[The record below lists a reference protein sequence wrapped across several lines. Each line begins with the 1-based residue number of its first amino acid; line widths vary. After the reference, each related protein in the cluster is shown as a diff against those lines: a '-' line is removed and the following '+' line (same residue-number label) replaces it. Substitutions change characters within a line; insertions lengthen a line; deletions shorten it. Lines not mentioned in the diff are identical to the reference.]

1 MKRKQLIISITLAG
15 ILLGGC
21 SNLTTPSTAPGEQT
35 QATEPGN
42 TQPASI
48 PATTPASI
56 PSTVPVT
63 TPATTTPAA
72 TTPPATRS
80 QAELDVEAWGDRIYP
95 GVTVGTINVEGLTL
109 AEAEAKLAET
119 VERVLARK
127 IPFTVYGKKYA
138 PTQQQL
144 GVSILYKNAL
154 ERAASAYDTLTV
166 DEKAAILRDAPDLN
180 FKVTLGVDDD
190 KLTDYIQKLADA
202 TYRKAT
208 AELEGRSLLKQTLQ
222 TKLESLFRF
231 SSKSPASFKASV
243 KTTPSLAQTADGV
256 IIAKGTSKF
265 AESDVERSKNIRVAT
280 KRLNGV
286 VLQPGET
293 LSVLRVIKAPTVKNG
308 YYMAKVYS
316 GDTLIDGVG
325 GGVCQ
330 VSSTLY
336 NAVIRAGLKVTD
348 RSTHR
353 FSVFY
358 LPYGMDATIF
368 APSTDFQFR
377 NTLDYPITIKATAV
391 KGRLTF
397 SFISHPDAMKGYSYK
412 FYQTDIVEGE
422 KHWNIEYTDELA
434 PGEEEI
440 LVYPHPKASA
450 KVWRKTYLNDKLIK
464 TEFWDQR
471 SYRELVGVKR
481 VGQ

>member
-1 MKRKQLIISITLAG
+1 MKRNQLIVIITLAG

-21 SNLTTPSTAPGEQT
+21 ADLTTPSTVPGNQT
-35 QATEPGN
+35 QV
-42 TQPASI
+42 TQPAATD

-63 TPATTTPAA
+63 IPATIPVTIPSTTTPVA
-72 TTPPATRS
+72 TKS
-80 QAELDVEAWGDRIYP
+80 QAELDVEAWGARIYP
-95 GVTVGTINVEGLTL
+95 GVTVGTIKVEGLTQS
-109 AEAEAKLAET
+109 EAEAKLAET
-119 VERVLARK
+119 VERVMARQ
-127 IPFTVYGKKYA
+127 IPFTIYGKKYA
-138 PTQQQL
+138 PTQEQL
-144 GVSILYKNAL
+144 GVSILYKKAV
-154 ERAASAYDTLTV
+154 ERAVQAYDALSV
-166 DEKAAILRDAPDLN
+166 DEKAAILRDAPALN
-180 FKVTLGVDDD
+180 FKVTLRVDDE
-190 KLTDYIQKLADA
+190 KLTAYIQKLADV

-208 AELEGRSLLKQTLQ
+208 NELEGHSLLKKTLQ
-222 TKLESLFRF
+222 TKLEGLFRF
-231 SSKSPASFKASV
+231 SSKTPDSFKASV
-243 KTTPSLAQTADGV
+243 KTTPRLSESADRV
-256 IIAKGTSKF
+256 TIAKGTSKF

-286 VLQPGET
+286 VIQPGET
-293 LSVLRVIKAPTVKNG
+293 LSVLRVIKAPTLANG

-391 KGRLTF
+391 KGTLTF
-397 SFISHPDAMKGYSYK
+397 SFISHPDAMNGYSYK

-481 VGQ
+481 IGR